1 MQQGRNDA
9 KIKNMKALYRRYRPK
24 KLDEVVAQPQVTK
37 PLISS
42 LKSGKIGHAYLFV
55 GPRGC
60 GKTSVARILA
70 HEINQFDY
78 ELEDNYLDIIEIDA
92 ASNTSVENI
101 RDLRERAIVAPVE
114 GKHKIYIIDEVHM
127 LSKSAFN
134 ALLKTLEEPPEH
146 VIFVLATTEL
156 QKVPA
161 TIVSRC
167 QKFQFKLADPS
178 EMFEYIK
185 KICKTEKINIEDEAL
200 KVIISRGGG
209 SFRDTLS
216 LLDQISTISE
226 AKKITEDN
234 VREILGLPSEQV
246 IQKLIAAYRTQDL
259 NAIKDECFKLREN
272 NIETKYIAE
281 LLITTIIDTM
291 DVELL
296 PLIEPLSTVSSSPF
310 PEIKLLTSLI
320 NTQALAIQQPVVVP
334 KISTTSVTESKP
346 VAKVEESTKTPGPI
360 SLHTEGESR
369 IATKPTKA
377 PEPKQETPKSD
388 QKGSKPEP
396 KQEAP
401 KPNTKK
407 AEKNEEESTPPANT
421 SFSSPEELWQN
432 ILNHV
437 AQNAPTINKPLSDSE
452 YKLEGTHLTIYA
464 NGGFHKKQL
473 DGKLAIISAA
483 CPPEIDIEISAD
495 SLRSDD
501 TMANIAELMGGGQE
515 ISIEE

>member
-1 MQQGRNDA
+1 
-9 KIKNMKALYRRYRPK
+9 MKALYRRYRPK

-78 ELEDNYLDIIEIDA
+78 ELEDSYLDIIEIDA

-146 VIFVLATTEL
+146 VIFILATTEL

-167 QKFQFKLADPS
+167 QKYQFKLADPS
-178 EMFEYIK
+178 EMLEYIK
-185 KICKTEKINIEDEAL
+185 KICKAEKINIEDEAL

-234 VREILGLPSEQV
+234 VREILGLPSEQI
-246 IQKLIAAYRTQDL
+246 IQNLIS
-259 NAIKDECFKLREN
+259 
-272 NIETKYIAE
+272 
-281 LLITTIIDTM
+281 IIFTDTFRM
-291 DVELL
+291 F
-296 PLIEPLSTVSSSPF
+296 STVHACFTWSYVFIFKEIFNYF
-310 PEIKLLTSLI
+310 PTVFF
-320 NTQALAIQQPVVVP
+320 NTFYHFVHQYVTV
-334 KISTTSVTESKP
+334 STFTWTCLKCYNF
-346 VAKVEESTKTPGPI
+346 
-360 SLHTEGESR
+360 H
-369 IATKPTKA
+369 
-377 PEPKQETPKSD
+377 
-388 QKGSKPEP
+388 
-396 KQEAP
+396 
-401 KPNTKK
+401 
-407 AEKNEEESTPPANT
+407 
-421 SFSSPEELWQN
+421 FF
-432 ILNHV
+432 
-437 AQNAPTINKPLSDSE
+437 LSDC
-452 YKLEGTHLTIYA
+452 Y
-464 NGGFHKKQL
+464 
-473 DGKLAIISAA
+473 
-483 CPPEIDIEISAD
+483 
-495 SLRSDD
+495 
-501 TMANIAELMGGGQE
+501 
-515 ISIEE
+515 

>member
-1 MQQGRNDA
+1 MQQGRNNA

-78 ELEDNYLDIIEIDA
+78 ELEDSYLDIIEIDA

-146 VIFVLATTEL
+146 VIFILATTEL

-167 QKFQFKLADPS
+167 QKYQFKLADPS
-178 EMFEYIK
+178 EMLEYIK
-185 KICKTEKINIEDEAL
+185 KICKAEKINIEDEAL

-234 VREILGLPSEQV
+234 VREILGLPSEQI
-246 IQKLIAAYRTQDL
+246 IQNLITAYRAQDL
-259 NAIKDECFKLREN
+259 KTIKDECFKLREN
-272 NIETKYIAE
+272 NIEPKYIAE
-281 LLITTIIDTM
+281 LLITTIIETM
-291 DVELL
+291 DVQLL
-296 PLIEPLSTVSSSPF
+296 PLIEPLSTVSGSPF

-334 KISTTSVTESKP
+334 KIAAAPVTEPKP
-346 VAKVEESTKTPGPI
+346 VAKTKESIKTPEPT
-360 SLHTEGESR
+360 SLHTEEKTQTTV
-369 IATKPTKA
+369 APTEI
-377 PEPKQETPKSD
+377 P
-388 QKGSKPEP
+388 KPEP

-401 KPNTKK
+401 EP
-407 AEKNEEESTPPANT
+407 AEKEAKKEEESATPPVNT
-421 SFSSPEELWQN
+421 SFSNPEELWQN

-437 AQNAPTINKPLSDSE
+437 AKNAPTINKPLSDSE

-483 CPPEIDIEISAD
+483 CPPEIDVEISAD